1 MNSPI
6 ILALDTKDQVQADQ
20 WITATK
26 DSIGI
31 FKVGLELF
39 LKIGI
44 TGTKDLIEKHNVEIF
59 LDLKLHDIPNTVK
72 EAVASVAGLSPR
84 FLTVHASGGREMVSA
99 AVSSAQKTSIT
110 AVTILTSLS
119 DSDLIDIGYSNNALA
134 SACNL
139 AEVAVAAG
147 ATSIVCSPFEVAA
160 IREIVPNSVALITPG
175 VRPLDSDAGDQ
186 KRVMTPN
193 EAIDQGADF
202 VVIGRPITSYAQK
215 SLPDMTKRAAEILKS
230 L

>member
-6 ILALDTKDQVQADQ
+6 ILALDTKDQVQANQ

>member
-6 ILALDTKDQVQADQ
+6 ILALDTKDQVQANQ

-99 AVSSAQKTSIT
+99 AVSSAKKPP
-110 AVTILTSLS
+110 SLRS
-119 DSDLIDIGYSNNALA
+119 Q
-134 SACNL
+134 
-139 AEVAVAAG
+139 
-147 ATSIVCSPFEVAA
+147 F
-160 IREIVPNSVALITPG
+160 
-175 VRPLDSDAGDQ
+175 
-186 KRVMTPN
+186 
-193 EAIDQGADF
+193 
-202 VVIGRPITSYAQK
+202 
-215 SLPDMTKRAAEILKS
+215 
-230 L
+230 